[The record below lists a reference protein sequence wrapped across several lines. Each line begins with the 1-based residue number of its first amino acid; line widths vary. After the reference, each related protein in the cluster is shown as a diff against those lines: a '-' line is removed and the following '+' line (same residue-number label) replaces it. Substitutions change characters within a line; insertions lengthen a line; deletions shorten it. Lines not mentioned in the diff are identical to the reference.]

1 MLPGPSYR
9 TVWSTSC
16 VEAWRLLHE
25 NPIDVVIT
33 EASLCDGLDWRD
45 LVGEVAGMT
54 EAPQVILMSRT
65 VDDRLWLQ
73 GLEAGA
79 FDILR
84 KPLDSTELVRAVH
97 SAWRRS
103 RDLRLVREA
112 CGAGQRP

>member
-16 VEAWRLLHE
+16 VEAWPLLHE